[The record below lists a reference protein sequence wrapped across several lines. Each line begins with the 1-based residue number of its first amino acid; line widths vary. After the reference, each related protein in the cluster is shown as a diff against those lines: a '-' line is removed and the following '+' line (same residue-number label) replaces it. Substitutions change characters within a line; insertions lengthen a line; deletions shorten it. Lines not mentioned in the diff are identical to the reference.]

1 MSGLSPLWVVVVAF
15 LFSIIINGSQTM
27 SRLTGVPIF
36 LSEIF
41 QGLALCFSLL
51 FLFLDQYRIRR
62 VR

>member
-1 MSGLSPLWVVVVAF
+1 
-15 LFSIIINGSQTM
+15 M

-41 QGLALCFSLL
+41 QGLALGFSLL